1 MEGGGEGDVRGGE
14 ERERNERKGGER
26 RRQQERRGE
35 ERATPPHSKA
45 KGHWS
50 QF

>member
-1 MEGGGEGDVRGGE
+1 MKGGGEGDVGGDRIGREMRGRTKRGDDD
-14 ERERNERKGGER
+14 RK
-26 RRQQERRGE
+26 GE

-45 KGHWS
+45 KGHCS